1 VERVR
6 LEVAAVT
13 AYIARRLLGS
23 IPLLLFVS
31 LISYALMGLSPGGPA
46 AIIGQQAH
54 GLTPAAR
61 RHFIEMLGLDK
72 PWYVQY
78 FYWLKALVL
87 QGSLGNSYVDGRPV
101 IVKILEKLP
110 VTVELLLLALLL
122 TLLVAIP
129 IGVYAATKRN
139 SWFDIG
145 ASAIGFLAY
154 GIPVFW
160 LGIVLI
166 DIFAVHL
173 RWLPASG
180 VSSLGAEHDPVD
192 RIRHLLLPVATLT
205 IVSFASWMRYQ
216 RGAMLEVLSAPFVRT
231 ARAKG
236 LAEPA
241 VVFGHALRN
250 ALIPTVTLIG
260 LSLPGLVGGAFFVE
274 YIFSY
279 PGMGY
284 LGINSIFARDY
295 PTVMGITLLSAA
307 LVVLGNLLADV
318 TYALVD
324 PRIHYE

>member
-1 VERVR
+1 
-6 LEVAAVT
+6 LISFIT
-13 AYIARRLLGS
+13 RRLLGA
-23 IPLLLFVS
+23 IPLLFLVS
-31 LISYALMGLSPGGPA
+31 VISYALMGLSPGGPG
-46 AIIGQQAH
+46 AILGEQARRMS
-54 GLTPAAR
+54 PAAR
-61 RHFIEMLGLDK
+61 HQFIASLGLDK

-78 FYWLKALVL
+78 FYWLKTLVL

-101 IVKILEKLP
+101 FAKILEKLP
-110 VTVELLLLALLL
+110 VTVELLLLSLVL
-122 TLLVAIP
+122 TLLIAIP
-129 IGVYAATKRN
+129 VGVYAATKRN
-139 SWFDIG
+139 SWFDVG
-145 ASAIGFLAY
+145 TTAIGFLAY

-160 LGIVLI
+160 LGVVLI

-180 VSSLGAEHDPVD
+180 VSSLGGENDPAD
-192 RIRHLLLPVATLT
+192 RLRHLILPVCTLA

-236 LAEPA
+236 LPERT
-241 VVFGHALRN
+241 VVYGHALRN
-250 ALIPTVTLIG
+250 ALIPTVTLLG

-284 LGINSIFARDY
+284 LGINSVFARDY
-295 PTVMGITLLSAA
+295 PTVMGITLLSAV

-324 PRIHYE
+324 PRIQYD